1 MRRLIVASMVSWVAL
16 SCSSAAP
23 VPEVSALDARQQ
35 GGVIARAVAAACGNS
50 CSTNPVYVP
59 DQLVDVESLT
69 PVAAMPIEII
79 EAVSDVYPDA
89 RFVDIDEA
97 EALMAEVD
105 AGRAVMINLT
115 PPTGLAPGVAGVD
128 IAVASRSVHG
138 QTIQFKWDGSG
149 WPVADSDDTGVT
161 VTSFVF

>member
-1 MRRLIVASMVSWVAL
+1 MRRLAGASMVAWVAL

-35 GGVIARAVAAACGNS
+35 GDLIVRAVVAACGNS
-50 CSTNPVYVP
+50 CSTNPVYVR
-59 DQLVDVESLT
+59 DQFVDVAFLT

-79 EAVSDVYPDA
+79 EAISDVYPDA
-89 RFVDIDEA
+89 RFVDVDEA

-105 AGRAVMINLT
+105 AGRAVMINLA

-128 IAVASRSVHG
+128 IAIASRSVHG

-149 WPVADSDDTGVT
+149 WAVAGSDDTGVT
-161 VTSFVF
+161 VTSFVS